1 MDERLLLPLQLTP
14 LHLGALHAWE
24 QALTLTLAF
33 GPFLLLGGVIWWRQ
47 RHEPPEAADPPEG
60 PGGSRTPEPP
70 GAAPSGDDRSDQ
82 PAR

>member
-1 MDERLLLPLQLTP
+1 VADRLLPALQPIP

-24 QALTLTLAF
+24 QALTLALAF

-47 RHEPPEAADPPEG
+47 RHESPEE
-60 PGGSRTPEPP
+60 S
-70 GAAPSGDDRSDQ
+70 DDRSDQ